1 MALSAIE
8 EGRAS
13 DSIGRIRNFDLTVDG
28 NLREQLLWLSDTD
41 HKFSYLMLNSPM
53 PVNGGRISR

>member
-1 MALSAIE
+1 
-8 EGRAS
+8 
-13 DSIGRIRNFDLTVDG
+13 
-28 NLREQLLWLSDTD
+28 LLWLSDTD